1 MSYKELYKEWLE
13 NPYFDEQTKKE
24 LEAIKDNEKE
34 IEDRFYTDLEFGT
47 AGLRGVIGAGTNR
60 MNIYTV
66 RKATQGLANYI
77 ISMNAQSRGVAIA
90 YDSRHMSPEFADEA
104 ALCLNANGI
113 KAYVFDSLRPTPELS
128 FAVRELNC
136 ISGINV
142 TASHN
147 PAEYNGYKVYW
158 EDGAQITPPHD
169 VNIMD
174 DVGNITNFADTKTM
188 AKEDAIREGLYVQ
201 IGRDIDDKYIARLKK
216 LVIHQDAI
224 DAVNKDIKIVY
235 TPLHGTGNVPVRR
248 LLKELGFE
256 NVYIVKEQE
265 MPDGDFPTVSY
276 PNPESEEAFELAVKL
291 GNEVGADILLATDPD
306 ADRLGVYVKGNTPG
320 KYHVLTGNMSGCL
333 LAEYE
338 ISQMKETGNIP
349 DDGALIKTI
358 VTTNLAND
366 IAKYYNV
373 ELIEV
378 LTGFKYIGEK
388 ILGFENT
395 GKGHYLFGFE
405 ESYGC
410 LIGTHA
416 RDKDA
421 VVATMALCEAVA
433 YYKTKGMSLWDKMI
447 EMYERYGYWQD
458 GVQAITLKGK
468 EGIEKIQNTIDRLR
482 ADVPTEIAG
491 YKVIS
496 ARDYKFDTIKN
507 MSTGEVT
514 PTGLPKSNVLYYDL
528 EGGSWVCVRPSGT
541 EPKLK
546 FYYGIKG
553 VSFEDA
559 KKKEKEL
566 GEYMINMVNSML
578 Q

>member
-1 MSYKELYKEWLE
+1 MDYKELYQDWLTS
-13 NPYFDEQTKKE
+13 PYFDDETKSE
-24 LEAIKDNEKE
+24 LGAIKDNEKE
-34 IEDRFYTDLEFGT
+34 IEDRFYTELEFGT

-77 ISMNAQSRGVAIA
+77 IKMNGQERGVAIA

-136 ISGINV
+136 IAGINI

-169 VNIMD
+169 TGIMSAVSAISD
-174 DVGNITNFADTKTM
+174 YSELKTM
-188 AKEDAIREGLYVQ
+188 DKEEAVAKGLYVQ
-201 IGRDIDDKYIARLKK
+201 IGKEIDDSYIAALKSQVK
-216 LVIHQDAI
+216 HQDAI
-224 DAVNKDIKIVY
+224 DAVQKDIKIVY
-235 TPLHGTGNVPVRR
+235 TPLHGTGNIPVRR
-248 LLKELGFE
+248 VLKELGFE
-256 NVYIVKEQE
+256 NVYVVKEQE
-265 MPDGDFPTVSY
+265 LPDGAFPTVSY
-276 PNPESEEAFELAVKL
+276 PNPESEEAFELAMKM

-306 ADRLGVYVKGNTPG
+306 ADRLGVYVKDEKSGA
-320 KYHVLTGNMSGCL
+320 YHVLTGNMSGCL

-338 ISQMKETGNIP
+338 ISQMKEAGQLP
-349 DDGALIKTI
+349 DDAALIKTI

-366 IAKYYNV
+366 IADYYNV

-388 ILGFENT
+388 ILGFETT
-395 GKGHYLFGFE
+395 GKGHYAFGFE

-447 EMYERYGYWQD
+447 EMYERYGYWRD
-458 GVQAITLKGK
+458 GVQSITLKGK
-468 EGIEKIQNTIDRLR
+468 EGIEKIQSTIEKLR
-482 ADVPTEIAG
+482 ENVPTEIAG
-491 YKVIS
+491 YKVLS
-496 ARDYKFDTIKN
+496 ARDYKLDTVKN
-507 MSTGEVT
+507 METGEVT
-514 PTGLPKSNVLYYDL
+514 STGLPKSNVLYYDL
-528 EGGSWVCVRPSGT
+528 SDSAWVCVRPSGT

-546 FYYGIKG
+546 FYYGVKG
-553 VSFEDA
+553 KDFADA
-559 KKKEKEL
+559 EAKDKEL
-566 GEYMINMVNSML
+566 GEYMVNMVNSML
-578 Q
+578 